1 MGIFDDIDA
10 DLIDEEDRIGYL
22 KDIINYCNQEI
33 NSIEGEEN
41 LAEGKLLKEN
51 NLIDDIDAF
60 VDSNLYDSEEDD
72 FSNLKNFLKLY
83 PQYVGQKEQIL
94 SKLYAPPKVQRFKD
108 LNENDRIT
116 SRLNNLTNFLNH

>member
-60 VDSNLYDSEEDD
+60 VDSNLYDKI
-72 FSNLKNFLKLY
+72 LLNF
-83 PQYVGQKEQIL
+83 
-94 SKLYAPPKVQRFKD
+94 FC
-108 LNENDRIT
+108 
-116 SRLNNLTNFLNH
+116 